1 MNLFVK
7 RSVLCLALLIG
18 ICCWLLPSSASN
30 LRAQDENASAKESK
44 ASTKSPKATTVAKP
58 DALYRQNCAR
68 CHGADG
74 RGETPLGKIY
84 NAPNFADAEWQKR
97 FNNKELNALITHGK
111 GGMPAFDRK
120 LTKKQISA
128 LVTYV
133 RRFK

>member
-1 MNLFVK
+1 MFVK
-7 RSVLCLALLIG
+7 RLVLCLALSLSL
-18 ICCWLLPSSASN
+18 CCWLIPSSASN
-30 LRAQDENASAKESK
+30 FATQDENASAKESK
-44 ASTKSPKATTVAKP
+44 AATKTAKAASAKP
-58 DALYRQNCAR
+58 DAVYRQNCAR

-111 GGMPAFDRK
+111 GGMPAFDKK

>member
-1 MNLFVK
+1 M
-7 RSVLCLALLIG
+7 AA
-18 ICCWLLPSSASN
+18 AS
-30 LRAQDENASAKESK
+30 
-44 ASTKSPKATTVAKP
+44 KP
-58 DALYRQNCAR
+58 DAVFRQNCAR

-97 FNNKELNALITHGK
+97 FNNKELNALIAHGK
-111 GGMPAFDRK
+111 GGMPAFDKK
-120 LTKKQISA
+120 LSKKQISS